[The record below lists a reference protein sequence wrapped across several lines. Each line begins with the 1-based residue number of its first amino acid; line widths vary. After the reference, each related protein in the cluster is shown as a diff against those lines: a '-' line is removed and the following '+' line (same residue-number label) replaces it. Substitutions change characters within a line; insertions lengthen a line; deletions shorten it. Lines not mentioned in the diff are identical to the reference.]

1 MVGQAGPRVPAD
13 LLQLHLYLSPT
24 LGTCV
29 PWSQSPW
36 KLSLPPA
43 VSLNSFLGSR
53 SLDGELSCPRH
64 TELHLGA
71 GPFNVVGKVFYKQP
85 HGVCLKRRWDPFL
98 TLVFVIF
105 CFIVN
110 RFCCSDSKC

>member
-1 MVGQAGPRVPAD
+1 MVGQAGSRVPAD

-29 PWSQSPW
+29 PLSQSQW

-43 VSLNSFLGSR
+43 VSLNSFLGHWG
-53 SLDGELSCPRH
+53 LDGELSCPRH
-64 TELHLGA
+64 TELHSGA
-71 GPFNVVGKVFYKQP
+71 GPFNVVEKVFYKQP
-85 HGVCLKRRWDPFL
+85 HGVCLKRRWDLFV

-110 RFCCSDSKC
+110 RLRCSDKC